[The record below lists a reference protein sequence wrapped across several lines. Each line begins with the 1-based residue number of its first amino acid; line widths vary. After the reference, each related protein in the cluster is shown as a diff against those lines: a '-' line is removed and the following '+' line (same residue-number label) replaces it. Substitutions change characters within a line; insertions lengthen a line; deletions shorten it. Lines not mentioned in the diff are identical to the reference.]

1 MFLIKSKI
9 AQSGGFIDRGI
20 LIEPGAFQFADQT
33 GRRDI
38 FDIDLY
44 LFSGNGRCMIRL
56 ACLVL
61 TLFPVLEHIEGAHD
75 AIKGRDAPGITME
88 LFQAQPE
95 IDEAHIGIPASKVL
109 DPFDLQIGVL
119 VWVMG
124 RTMGAI
130 GEGADIIIM
139 IPMDPKI
146 NELAGNFVT
155 DGGLCSTDTV
165 IRENNG

>member
-1 MFLIKSKI
+1 
-9 AQSGGFIDRGI
+9 
-20 LIEPGAFQFADQT
+20 
-33 GRRDI
+33 
-38 FDIDLY
+38 
-44 LFSGNGRCMIRL
+44 MIRL

-75 AIKGRDAPGITME
+75 AVKGRYAPGVTME

-109 DPFDLQIGVL
+109 DPFDLQIGML

-124 RTMGAI
+124 RTMRAI
-130 GEGADIIIM
+130 GEGTDIIRDTDG
-139 IPMDPKI
+139 PNKI